1 MTERPSW
8 TLSRAAEECGVSRD
22 TLKRRRAAG
31 EFPNAYMDTRGKWL
45 IPVNDLL
52 AAGFKPGGNTAVHE
66 NDAPVQAPVQVPD
79 SRASELVQ
87 QVQLLQVQ
95 LEAERNMRQAAER
108 NADDLR
114 LALRMIEAAPSRSGI
129 DVPKAQNLSPVGN
142 PTPATKVTPTSRRR
156 HWWSLLP

>member
-1 MTERPSW
+1 MTERPAW

-52 AAGFKPGGNTAVHE
+52 AAGFKPGGRPLVQEDTAPVH
-66 NDAPVQAPVQVPD
+66 APVQTPD
-79 SRASELVQ
+79 SQANELLQ

-95 LEAERNMRQAAER
+95 LDAERNMRHAAER
-108 NADDLR
+108 NAEDLR
-114 LALRMIEAAPSRSGI
+114 LALRMIEAAPPSATST
-129 DVPKAQNLSPVGN
+129 DTKPEHSSDPSEPL
-142 PTPATKVTPTSRRR
+142 TPRRR
-156 HWWSLLP
+156 RWWSRLP